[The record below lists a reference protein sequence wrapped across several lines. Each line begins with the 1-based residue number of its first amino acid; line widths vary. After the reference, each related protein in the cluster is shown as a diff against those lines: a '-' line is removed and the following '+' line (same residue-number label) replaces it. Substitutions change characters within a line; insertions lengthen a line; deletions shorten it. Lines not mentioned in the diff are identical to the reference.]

1 MVKSHQRFD
10 WGELAKRA
18 RGRSPLK
25 INKHAEGGLER
36 KGKMTVTLENNT
48 TMLLSDINYGD
59 VYIKNG
65 LLYLTDAYPV
75 KRLGDKLVSDY
86 SYEDLCRIVN

>member
-1 MVKSHQRFD
+1 
-10 WGELAKRA
+10 
-18 RGRSPLK
+18 
-25 INKHAEGGLER
+25 
-36 KGKMTVTLENNT
+36 
-48 TMLLSDINYGD
+48 MLLSDINYGD